1 MRKLSDIQGEAAI
14 DFWADL
20 IDPIASIMSD
30 KDIADAYRSGKPK
43 IVIAKDVLKGHKAEA
58 TEILLKIDPTP
69 LNAINII
76 TRVVAILSEIEDSEE
91 IKDFFQSA
99 EVKTE
104 DASSTLP
111 TVSTGD
117 EEN

>member
-1 MRKLSDIQGEAAI
+1 MRKLSDIQGEEAI
-14 DFWADL
+14 DFWADM
-20 IDPIASIMSD
+20 IDPIASIMAD
-30 KDIADAYRSGKPK
+30 KDIAEGWRSGKPK
-43 IVIAKDVLKGHKAEA
+43 VIVAKDVLKNHKGEA

-76 TRVVAILSEIEDSEE
+76 TRVVTIITEIEDSEE
-91 IKDFFQSA
+91 LKDFFQSA

-111 TVSTGD
+111 TVSTED
-117 EEN
+117 EEK